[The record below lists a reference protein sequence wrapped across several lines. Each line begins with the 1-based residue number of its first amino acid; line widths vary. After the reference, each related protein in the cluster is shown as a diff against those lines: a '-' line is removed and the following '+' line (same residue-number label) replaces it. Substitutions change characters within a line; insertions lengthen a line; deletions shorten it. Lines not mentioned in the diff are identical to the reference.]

1 MKIFDFIVSF
11 LSILKIHNFDVDY
24 IIVNPKVFNEIM
36 EEMKDYERNP
46 QNIPKENRK
55 DIFIIHP
62 SLPTGSLKIFASP
75 DCEISEIVIKGMLKK
90 NIFDN

>member
-1 MKIFDFIVSF
+1 MKIFDFITSF

-46 QNIPKENRK
+46 LNIPKENCK
-55 DIFIIHP
+55 GIFIIGP
-62 SLPTGSLKIFASP
+62 SLPKGSLKIYASP
-75 DCEISEIVIKGMLKK
+75 DCEISEMVIKGKY
-90 NIFDN
+90 F